1 MPIQPTLLLRSNL
14 EKMLEEKLKQLKKLR
29 PLSAVLVQKL
39 KKRFEIEMT
48 YNSNAIEGN
57 TLTLKETYWV
67 IQQGIT
73 VKGKSL
79 KDHLEAKNHKEALDF
94 LYELVEHGK
103 SSTISEYLIKSLHS
117 LVIQDIHREI
127 AGRYRNKDVFITG
140 TDHTPPSALEVPAKM
155 EEFIVWAR
163 KNYLKMPVVDF
174 SAIFHHKFVHIH
186 PFEDGNGRT
195 GRLLMNIFLL
205 QHGFPMTIIQ
215 VNDRQKYYRALAA
228 ADAENYSPLVNF
240 IGQCVLR
247 SLNIY
252 LDVLTPSKEKENWIS
267 LAEAAKYC
275 SYSQAYLGKLAKEG
289 KIDAFKIKRNWVT
302 TKEAVERYVKKQT
315 VE

>member
-1 MPIQPTLLLRSNL
+1 MFLRPNL
-14 EKMLEEKLKQLKKLR
+14 QELLEEKLKRLQKLR
-29 PLSAVLVQKL
+29 PLSSALVKKL
-39 KKRFEIEMT
+39 KERFEIEMT

-67 IQQGIT
+67 ISQGIT

-94 LYELVEHGK
+94 LYELVEHKK
-103 SSTISEYLIKSLHS
+103 SSTISEHLIKSLHS
-117 LVIQDIHREI
+117 LVIQDINKDI

-140 TDHTPPSALEVPAKM
+140 TDHTPPEALDVPSKM

-163 KNYLKMPVVDF
+163 KNYRTMPVVDF
-174 SAIFHHKFVHIH
+174 AAIFHHKFVHIH

-195 GRLLMNIFLL
+195 GRLLMNIFLI
-205 QHGFPMTIIQ
+205 QYGFPMTIIQ
-215 VNDRQKYYRALAA
+215 VHDRQKYYRALAM
-228 ADAENYSPLVNF
+228 ADADNYRPLVNF
-240 IGQCVLR
+240 IGQAVLR

-252 LDVLTPSKEKENWIS
+252 LDVLMPSKGKEKWIT
-267 LAEAAKYC
+267 LAEAAKFC

-289 KIDAFKIKRNWVT
+289 KIDAHKVKRNWLT
-302 TKEAVERYVKKQT
+302 TKEAVGRYTKKH
-315 VE
+315 VM